1 MKTVKIPMTETR
13 AVRLSKVLKLTNKDV
28 AFLLEEGLKNLATK
42 EGKLFP
48 QGLNNPREGA

>member
-48 QGLNNPREGA
+48 QGLNNPRGGA